1 MREKGAR
8 LYWILPG
15 RLAGMA
21 HPGQSDAVLDGL
33 REAGIGAIVT
43 LTQRALSGEAVN
55 KFGFEYLHLPVK
67 DFCAPAPG
75 QVERFVR
82 FCDEQTAAGR
92 AVAVHCRAGIG
103 RTGVMLACYLVH
115 LGEEPRA
122 AIRKVR
128 KVRPGALESA
138 EQENAVYEFVAVDHG
153 SS

>member
-1 MREKGAR
+1 MREKAEG

-21 HPGQSDAVLDGL
+21 HPGHSDAVLNGL
-33 REAGIGAIVT
+33 RKAGIGAIVT
-43 LTQRALSGEAVN
+43 LTQRALSGEAIK
-55 KFGFEYLHLPVK
+55 KFGLEYLHLPVK
-67 DFCAPAPG
+67 DFCAPARS
-75 QVERFVR
+75 QMECFVR

-128 KVRPGALESA
+128 NVRPGALESA
-138 EQENAVYEFVAVDHG
+138 EQENAVYEFVAVDRE
-153 SS
+153 SA